1 MTACAILLEYRL
13 PKRGVI
19 LMPSYEFY
27 CKGCKK
33 TFTVILTLAEY
44 EKGNFTCPKCKGK
57 KVEQKPATFFA
68 VTSKKS

>member
-1 MTACAILLEYRL
+1 
-13 PKRGVI
+13 
-19 LMPSYEFY
+19 MPSYEFY